1 MLSCT
6 HGDTELRPWRRSGC
20 AHSDAGA
27 IRADAGEA
35 LALVDD
41 ALLDA
46 GHHLLGVVAQ
56 KQANNLKTQ
65 LSGGAHTA

>member
-1 MLSCT
+1 MVMLSCAC
-6 HGDTELRPWRRSGC
+6 GE
-20 AHSDAGA
+20 AGTVRTVTLA
-27 IRADAGEA
+27 MRTDEQA

-56 KQANNLKTQ
+56 K
-65 LSGGAHTA
+65 